1 MLGEY
6 IKDRFILQSY
16 FNAVRLCTTIRQKGA
31 FSVTHGQLIRKLRKE
46 RGLTQAQL
54 ADGISSRTTLSTL
67 ENNKT
72 DVNINTLFNY
82 LERLNVSIQE
92 YMFYFNDSSNTEKEL
107 ATKYFYDNIVKKRD
121 IEIEQRILDYQSKYR
136 DSMDFYYCCLSIELK
151 LFLNKKKNSPIFD
164 VEEDTEI
171 IKRYLEHVT
180 QWGHFE
186 MSIFANCLYIF
197 SSEYIRATFTI
208 LLKRTKIL
216 SKIDT
221 YQNDI
226 SIFLNN
232 CIVLALERKNYQNAR
247 FYIQQL
253 YQISEKTPRKV
264 YDRMMCKYYLALL
277 QQINGAGEGAEST
290 IKQFKELGF
299 ADHAEMLENLQNRLL
314 SQVKQSIA

>member
-1 MLGEY
+1 M
-6 IKDRFILQSY
+6 
-16 FNAVRLCTTIRQKGA
+16 CTTIRQKGG
-31 FSVTHGQLIRKLRKE
+31 FSLTHGQLIRKLRKE

-54 ADGISSRTTLSTL
+54 AEGISSRTTLSTL

-72 DVNINTLFNY
+72 DVNINTLFSY
-82 LERLNVSIQE
+82 LDRLNVSIQE
-92 YMFYFNDSSNTEKEL
+92 YLFYFNDSSNTEKEL

-121 IEIEQRILDYQSKYR
+121 IEIEQRILDYQSKYK
-136 DSMDFYYCCLSIELK
+136 DSKDFYYCCLSIELK
-151 LFLNKKKNSPIFD
+151 LFLNKKKDKTVFD
-164 VEEDTEI
+164 VREDTEI
-171 IKRYLEHVT
+171 IKKYLERVT

-197 SSEYIRATFTI
+197 TSEYIRATFTI

-253 YQISEKTPRKV
+253 YQISEKTPRKA
-264 YDRMMCKYYLALL
+264 YDRMMCAYYLALL
-277 QQINGAGEGAEST
+277 KQIKGANANVDST
-290 IKQFKELGF
+290 ISHFKELGF
-299 ADHAEMLENLQNRLL
+299 SEHAEMLENLRDRLL
-314 SQVKQSIA
+314 SSGKQSIA

>member
-1 MLGEY
+1 MLY
-6 IKDRFILQSY
+6 DCVQQFVK
-16 FNAVRLCTTIRQKGA
+16 KGG
-31 FSVTHGQLIRKLRKE
+31 FSLTHGQLIRRLRKE

-54 ADGISSRTTLSTL
+54 AEGISSRTTLSTL

-72 DVNINTLFNY
+72 DVNINTLFSY
-82 LERLNVSIQE
+82 LDRLNVSIQE
-92 YMFYFNDSSNTEKEL
+92 YLFYFNDSSNTEKEL

-121 IEIEQRILDYQSKYR
+121 IEIEQRILDYQSKYK
-136 DSMDFYYCCLSIELK
+136 DSKDFYYCCLSIELK
-151 LFLNKKKNSPIFD
+151 LFLNKKKDKTVFD
-164 VEEDTEI
+164 VREDTEI
-171 IKRYLEHVT
+171 IKKYLERVT

-197 SSEYIRATFTI
+197 TSEYIRATFTI

-253 YQISEKTPRKV
+253 YQISEKTPRKA
-264 YDRMMCKYYLALL
+264 YDRMMCAYYLALL
-277 QQINGAGEGAEST
+277 KQIKGANANVDST
-290 IKQFKELGF
+290 ISHFKELGF
-299 ADHAEMLENLQNRLL
+299 SEHAEMLENLRDRLL
-314 SQVKQSIA
+314 SSSKQSIA

>member
-1 MLGEY
+1 M
-6 IKDRFILQSY
+6 
-16 FNAVRLCTTIRQKGA
+16 CTTIRQKGG
-31 FSVTHGQLIRKLRKE
+31 FSLTHGQLIRRLRKE

-54 ADGISSRTTLSTL
+54 AEGISSRTTLSTL

-72 DVNINTLFNY
+72 DVNINTLFSY
-82 LERLNVSIQE
+82 LDRLNVSIQE
-92 YMFYFNDSSNTEKEL
+92 YLFYFNDSSNTEKEL

-121 IEIEQRILDYQSKYR
+121 IEIEQRILDYQSKYK
-136 DSMDFYYCCLSIELK
+136 DSKDFYYCCLSIELK
-151 LFLNKKKNSPIFD
+151 LFLNKKKDKTVFD
-164 VEEDTEI
+164 VREDTEI
-171 IKRYLEHVT
+171 IKKYLERVT

-197 SSEYIRATFTI
+197 TSEYIRATFTI

-253 YQISEKTPRKV
+253 YQISEKTPRKA
-264 YDRMMCKYYLALL
+264 YDRMMCAYYLALL
-277 QQINGAGEGAEST
+277 KQIRGANADVDST
-290 IKQFKELGF
+290 ISHFKELGF
-299 ADHAEMLENLQNRLL
+299 SEHAEMLETLRDRLL
-314 SQVKQSIA
+314 SSSKQSIA

>member
-1 MLGEY
+1 M
-6 IKDRFILQSY
+6 
-16 FNAVRLCTTIRQKGA
+16 CTTIRQKGG
-31 FSVTHGQLIRKLRKE
+31 FSLTHGQLIRRLRKE

-54 ADGISSRTTLSTL
+54 AEGISSRTTLSTL

-72 DVNINTLFNY
+72 DVNINTLFSY
-82 LERLNVSIQE
+82 LDRLNVSIQE
-92 YMFYFNDSSNTEKEL
+92 YLFYFNDSSNTEKEL

-121 IEIEQRILDYQSKYR
+121 IEIEQRILDYQSKYK
-136 DSMDFYYCCLSIELK
+136 DSKDFYYCCLSIELK
-151 LFLNKKKNSPIFD
+151 LFLNKKKDKTVFD
-164 VEEDTEI
+164 VREDTEI
-171 IKRYLEHVT
+171 IKKYLERVT

-197 SSEYIRATFTI
+197 TSEYIRATFTI

-232 CIVLALERKNYQNAR
+232 CIVLALERKNDQNAR

-253 YQISEKTPRKV
+253 YQISEKTPRKA
-264 YDRMMCKYYLALL
+264 YDRMMCAYYLALL
-277 QQINGAGEGAEST
+277 KQIKGANANVDST
-290 IKQFKELGF
+290 ISHFKELGF
-299 ADHAEMLENLQNRLL
+299 SEHAEMLENLRDRLL
-314 SQVKQSIA
+314 SSSKQSIA

>member
-1 MLGEY
+1 M
-6 IKDRFILQSY
+6 
-16 FNAVRLCTTIRQKGA
+16 CTTIRQKGG
-31 FSVTHGQLIRKLRKE
+31 FSLTHGQLIRKLRKE

-54 ADGISSRTTLSTL
+54 AEGISSRTTLSTL

-72 DVNINTLFNY
+72 DVNINTLFSY
-82 LERLNVSIQE
+82 LDRLNVSIQE
-92 YMFYFNDSSNTEKEL
+92 YLFYFNDSSNTEKEL

-121 IEIEQRILDYQSKYR
+121 IEIEQRILDYQSKYK
-136 DSMDFYYCCLSIELK
+136 DSKDFYYCCLSIELK
-151 LFLNKKKNSPIFD
+151 LFLNKKKDKTVFD
-164 VEEDTEI
+164 VREDTEI
-171 IKRYLEHVT
+171 IKKYLERVT

-197 SSEYIRATFTI
+197 TSEYIRATFTI

-253 YQISEKTPRKV
+253 YQISEKTPRKA
-264 YDRMMCKYYLALL
+264 YDRMMCAYYLALL
-277 QQINGAGEGAEST
+277 KQIKGANANVDST
-290 IKQFKELGF
+290 ISHFKELGF
-299 ADHAEMLENLQNRLL
+299 SEHAEMLENLRDRLL
-314 SQVKQSIA
+314 SSSKQSIA

>member
-1 MLGEY
+1 M
-6 IKDRFILQSY
+6 
-16 FNAVRLCTTIRQKGA
+16 
-31 FSVTHGQLIRKLRKE
+31 THGQLIRKLRKE

-54 ADGISSRTTLSTL
+54 AEGISSRTTLSTL

-72 DVNINTLFNY
+72 DVNINTLFSY
-82 LERLNVSIQE
+82 LDRLNVSIQE
-92 YMFYFNDSSNTEKEL
+92 YLFYFNDSSNTEKEL

-121 IEIEQRILDYQSKYR
+121 IEIEQRILDYQSKYK
-136 DSMDFYYCCLSIELK
+136 DSKDFYYCCLSIELK
-151 LFLNKKKNSPIFD
+151 LFLNKKKDKTVFD
-164 VEEDTEI
+164 VREDTEI
-171 IKRYLEHVT
+171 IKKYLERVT

-197 SSEYIRATFTI
+197 TSEYIRATFTI

-253 YQISEKTPRKV
+253 YQISEKTPRKA
-264 YDRMMCKYYLALL
+264 YDRMMCAYYLALL
-277 QQINGAGEGAEST
+277 KQIKGANANVDST
-290 IKQFKELGF
+290 ISHFKELGF
-299 ADHAEMLENLQNRLL
+299 SEHAEMLENLRDRLL
-314 SQVKQSIA
+314 SSSKQSIA

>member
-1 MLGEY
+1 M
-6 IKDRFILQSY
+6 
-16 FNAVRLCTTIRQKGA
+16 CTTIRQKGG
-31 FSVTHGQLIRKLRKE
+31 FSLTHGQLIRKLRKE

-54 ADGISSRTTLSTL
+54 AEGISSRTTLSTL

-72 DVNINTLFNY
+72 DVNINTLFSY
-82 LERLNVSIQE
+82 LDRLNVSIQE
-92 YMFYFNDSSNTEKEL
+92 YLFYFNDSSNTEKEL

-121 IEIEQRILDYQSKYR
+121 IEIEQRILDYQSKYK
-136 DSMDFYYCCLSIELK
+136 DSKDFYYCCLSIELK
-151 LFLNKKKNSPIFD
+151 LFLNKKKDKTVFD
-164 VEEDTEI
+164 VREDTEI
-171 IKRYLEHVT
+171 IKKYLERVT

-197 SSEYIRATFTI
+197 TSEYIRATFTI

-253 YQISEKTPRKV
+253 YQISEKTPRKA
-264 YDRMMCKYYLALL
+264 YDRMMCAYYLALL
-277 QQINGAGEGAEST
+277 KQIKGANANVDST
-290 IKQFKELGF
+290 ISHFKELGF
-299 ADHAEMLENLQNRLL
+299 F
-314 SQVKQSIA
+314 

>member
-1 MLGEY
+1 M
-6 IKDRFILQSY
+6 
-16 FNAVRLCTTIRQKGA
+16 
-31 FSVTHGQLIRKLRKE
+31 THGQLIRRLRKE

-54 ADGISSRTTLSTL
+54 AEGISSRTTLSTL

-72 DVNINTLFNY
+72 DVNINTLFSY
-82 LERLNVSIQE
+82 LDRLNVSIQE
-92 YMFYFNDSSNTEKEL
+92 YLFYFNDSSNTEKEL

-121 IEIEQRILDYQSKYR
+121 IEIEQRILDYQSKYK
-136 DSMDFYYCCLSIELK
+136 DSKDFYYCCLSIELK
-151 LFLNKKKNSPIFD
+151 LFLNKKKDKTVFD
-164 VEEDTEI
+164 VREDTEI
-171 IKRYLEHVT
+171 IKKYLERVT

-197 SSEYIRATFTI
+197 TSEYIRATFTI

-253 YQISEKTPRKV
+253 YQISEKTPRKA
-264 YDRMMCKYYLALL
+264 YDRMMCAYYLALL
-277 QQINGAGEGAEST
+277 KQIRGANADVDST
-290 IKQFKELGF
+290 ISHFKELGF
-299 ADHAEMLENLQNRLL
+299 SEHAEMLETLRDRLL
-314 SQVKQSIA
+314 SSSKQSIA

>member
-1 MLGEY
+1 M
-6 IKDRFILQSY
+6 
-16 FNAVRLCTTIRQKGA
+16 CTTIRQKGG
-31 FSVTHGQLIRKLRKE
+31 FSLTHGQLIRRLRKE

-54 ADGISSRTTLSTL
+54 AEGISSRTTLSTL

-72 DVNINTLFNY
+72 DVNINTLFSY
-82 LERLNVSIQE
+82 LDRLNVSIQE
-92 YMFYFNDSSNTEKEL
+92 YLFYFNDSSNTEKEL

-121 IEIEQRILDYQSKYR
+121 IEIEQRILDYQSKYK
-136 DSMDFYYCCLSIELK
+136 DSKDFYYCCLSIELK
-151 LFLNKKKNSPIFD
+151 LFLNKKKDKTVFD
-164 VEEDTEI
+164 VREDTEI
-171 IKRYLEHVT
+171 IKKYLERVT

-197 SSEYIRATFTI
+197 TSEYIRATFTI

-253 YQISEKTPRKV
+253 YQISEKTPRKA
-264 YDRMMCKYYLALL
+264 YDRMMCAYYLALL
-277 QQINGAGEGAEST
+277 KQIKGANANVDST
-290 IKQFKELGF
+290 ISHFKELGF
-299 ADHAEMLENLQNRLL
+299 SEHAEMLENLRDRLL
-314 SQVKQSIA
+314 SSSKQSIA

>member
-1 MLGEY
+1 M
-6 IKDRFILQSY
+6 
-16 FNAVRLCTTIRQKGA
+16 
-31 FSVTHGQLIRKLRKE
+31 THGQLIRKLRKE

-54 ADGISSRTTLSTL
+54 AEGISSRTTLSTL

-72 DVNINTLFNY
+72 DVNINTLFSY
-82 LERLNVSIQE
+82 LDRLNVSIQE
-92 YMFYFNDSSNTEKEL
+92 YLFYFNDSSNTEKEL

-121 IEIEQRILDYQSKYR
+121 IEIEQRILDYQSKYK
-136 DSMDFYYCCLSIELK
+136 DSKDFYYCCLSIELK
-151 LFLNKKKNSPIFD
+151 LFLNKKKDKTVFD
-164 VEEDTEI
+164 VREDTEI
-171 IKRYLEHVT
+171 IKKYLERVT

-197 SSEYIRATFTI
+197 TSEYIRATFTI

-253 YQISEKTPRKV
+253 YQISEKTPRKA
-264 YDRMMCKYYLALL
+264 YDRMMCAYYLALL
-277 QQINGAGEGAEST
+277 KQIKGANANVDST
-290 IKQFKELGF
+290 ISHFKELGF
-299 ADHAEMLENLQNRLL
+299 F
-314 SQVKQSIA
+314 

>member
-1 MLGEY
+1 M
-6 IKDRFILQSY
+6 
-16 FNAVRLCTTIRQKGA
+16 CTTIRQKGG
-31 FSVTHGQLIRKLRKE
+31 FSLTHGQLIRRLRKE

-54 ADGISSRTTLSTL
+54 AEGISSRTTLSTL

-72 DVNINTLFNY
+72 DVNINTLFSY
-82 LERLNVSIQE
+82 LDRLNVSIQE
-92 YMFYFNDSSNTEKEL
+92 YLFYFNDSSNTEKEL

-121 IEIEQRILDYQSKYR
+121 IEIEQRILDYQSKYK
-136 DSMDFYYCCLSIELK
+136 DSKDFYYCCLSIELK
-151 LFLNKKKNSPIFD
+151 LFLNKKKDKTVFD
-164 VEEDTEI
+164 VREDTEI
-171 IKRYLEHVT
+171 IKKYLERVT

-197 SSEYIRATFTI
+197 TSEYIRATFTI

-253 YQISEKTPRKV
+253 YQISEKTPRKA
-264 YDRMMCKYYLALL
+264 YDRMMCAYYLALL
-277 QQINGAGEGAEST
+277 KQIKGANANVDST
-290 IKQFKELGF
+290 ISHFKELGF
-299 ADHAEMLENLQNRLL
+299 SEHAEMLENLRDRLL
-314 SQVKQSIA
+314 SSGKQSIA

>member
-1 MLGEY
+1 M
-6 IKDRFILQSY
+6 
-16 FNAVRLCTTIRQKGA
+16 
-31 FSVTHGQLIRKLRKE
+31 THGQLIRRLRKE

-54 ADGISSRTTLSTL
+54 AEGISSRTTLSTL

-72 DVNINTLFNY
+72 DVNINTLFSY
-82 LERLNVSIQE
+82 LDRLNVSIQE
-92 YMFYFNDSSNTEKEL
+92 YLFYFNDSSNTEKEL

-121 IEIEQRILDYQSKYR
+121 IEIEQRILDYQSKYK
-136 DSMDFYYCCLSIELK
+136 DSKDFYYCCLSIELK
-151 LFLNKKKNSPIFD
+151 LFLNKKKDKTVFD
-164 VEEDTEI
+164 VREDTEI
-171 IKRYLEHVT
+171 IKKYLERVT

-197 SSEYIRATFTI
+197 TSEYIRATFTI

-253 YQISEKTPRKV
+253 YQISEKTPRKA
-264 YDRMMCKYYLALL
+264 YDRMMCAYYLALL
-277 QQINGAGEGAEST
+277 KQIKGANANVDST
-290 IKQFKELGF
+290 ISPFKELGF
-299 ADHAEMLENLQNRLL
+299 SDHAEMLENLRDRLL
-314 SQVKQSIA
+314 SSSKQSIA